1 MISFLIFFGLSL
13 RDKLKLHSVCCI
25 WGCFGFSWFAI
36 GLENSTFPEYINIS
50 SLCKHL
56 LHPPNCSEPHT
67 HWNTLCLRGILVHL
81 FQRQTIFFSYSFFIY
96 FFAVTSERSKGEI
109 GNHRCFHMSCLITSS
124 FCAAIVCSHVL
135 SRHEFNLAKALYYFT
150 LNNTSKIRWLLLK
163 FVWEQLVWQN
173 FPAFIEKKK
182 LLF

>member
-1 MISFLIFFGLSL
+1 MNLTPT
-13 RDKLKLHSVCCI
+13 
-25 WGCFGFSWFAI
+25 
-36 GLENSTFPEYINIS
+36 E
-50 SLCKHL
+50 
-56 LHPPNCSEPHT
+56 
-67 HWNTLCLRGILVHL
+67 TLCACEASLYTCFNAKL
-81 FQRQTIFFSYSFFIY
+81 FFFSYSFFIH

-124 FCAAIVCSHVL
+124 FCAAIVFSHVL

-182 LLF
+182 LLFLEFVAFFVGFDYFSVRFGCFLTFYPNHKIHDGRSKMTAAQK